1 MRMKKNI
8 ILLGAFLL
16 VFVFSAKGQ
25 GIITTIAGNGTIG
38 SSGDGGLATNAN
50 LFGPYSVALDGLGNY
65 YIADSYNNRI
75 RKVDATGII
84 TTIAGNDT
92 GGYNGDNIPAVSAL
106 IKHPAGIACDASGN
120 VYFGDSQNNRV
131 RKINTS
137 TGIITTIAGN
147 GVMGYN
153 GDGIAADTAELNNP
167 YGVTLDGAGNI
178 YINDC
183 QNFRIRKINPAGI
196 ISTVVGTGV
205 LGNSGDGGLATSA
218 EIINPYGI
226 VTDNTGDIY
235 FSDYTAGIVRKVD
248 ASGIITTIAGLG
260 TTSLLGDN
268 GPADTARLASPAGLA
283 MDGNGN
289 IYIADGEH
297 RRIRKITMATGI
309 ITTVAGNGMNGYNG
323 DNILATEAELAD
335 PCGIAVDGAG
345 NLYIVDFGNNRI
357 RFVTSTESVG
367 NVNNTNVHLGI
378 YPNPSMGSVTIDIT
392 AKMSAEV
399 NITITNTFGKKV
411 SEFITLTNQ
420 PVTIQMDEPAGAYF
434 FSAIA
439 DHQIYTET
447 LILKSP

>member
-167 YGVTLDGAGNI
+167 YGVTVDDAGNI
-178 YINDC
+178 YITDC
-183 QNFRIRKINPAGI
+183 QNHRIRKINPAGI
-196 ISTVVGTGV
+196 ISTIAGTGIV
-205 LGNSGDGGLATSA
+205 GNNGDNGPADSA
-218 EIINPYGI
+218 EINIPYGI
-226 VTDNTGDIY
+226 VTDNSGNVY
-235 FSDYTAGIVRKVD
+235 FSDYYSGVIRKV
-248 ASGIITTIAGLG
+248 ATSGIITTIAGLG

-268 GPADTARLASPAGLA
+268 GPADSARFNDPGGIAI
-283 MDGNGN
+283 DGSGN
-289 IYIADGEH
+289 IYVADGLNQ
-297 RRIRKITMATGI
+297 RIRKITMATGI
-309 ITTVAGNGMNGYNG
+309 ITTVAGDGTEGYNE
-323 DNILATEAELAD
+323 DNVLATNAKLAD
-335 PCGIAVDGAG
+335 PTGIAVDATG
-345 NLYIVDFGNNRI
+345 NIYIADFGNSRI

-420 PVTIQMDEPAGAYF
+420 PVTIQMDEPDGVYF
-434 FSAIA
+434 ISAIA

-447 LILKSP
+447 MILRK